1 MQKGQQEKHKR
12 FLKMPPILMY
22 WFAAQQQTCT
32 LRPQK
37 YGSFYVK
44 FSAEFNGCG
53 LFFQKQKEVAIK
65 WIKRK

>member
-1 MQKGQQEKHKR
+1 
-12 FLKMPPILMY
+12 MY
-22 WFAAQQQTCT
+22 WFVAQQQTCT